1 MKMQRAYFKVGRDE
15 LVQMSRQ
22 GDEEAAAELI
32 ARGRDPQT
40 GLKTSG
46 LGARIGKAVKN
57 PKSYTPIRAP
67 HQHHGATLSRAHHR
81 AQRLLSDHG
90 IEAEL
95 SDIMPDGLGQWL
107 AFTEEGHFVIH
118 PKGYPEPYVE
128 RVLPFKRLGVE
139 QRVKV
144 GKPGARIGNA
154 VKNPRPKRSR
164 IRKKQRKAAIA
175 AFRGEDI
182 SNQKFHLDRELQA
195 LLEDEEKL
203 RKDYNAGR
211 VPKHVYSA
219 ISAGLES
226 DIDRLGSLLGMY
238 GDSPYKPPKRKKAKK
253 NPPAQAL
260 EFQEYLVIFDNMGE
274 RDFGTVKAFN
284 RHEAEWKAKNELMP
298 AHDLDADAVIQVIPD
313 PDSRTYARSNGAPR
327 LGKKYIGKYDN
338 LCPYSGKPMLGHEV
352 CKPFYPKGPYGRAD
366 VLEQMSAEEIKAAL
380 PGIEAAAVQRGVEK
394 RRGSGRQMVGG
405 TRGMRLPLAL
415 PKSMTKRERTKYDA
429 ALLPRFQ
436 NVGPEPYDE
445 VDILRLLS
453 RGDRHG
459 QMTTVRFF
467 ERMLERQLSDERSG
481 RRTRHLNQVG
491 FNKFDAPVAEAIYE
505 EYQSSGMTPEIN
517 AMMAEMLVKYRGQ
530 LANIASIGAQRTG
543 RGIRTNPV
551 DGRRTR
557 VRRRR
562 AGREEIAAAMME
574 MRGESYRRKPSEGR
588 RHGSRG
594 TAKTRDEMVSLYFEA
609 YDRSPEDQ
617 TILREM
623 GFPYPEEIEANKG
636 IRKGHI
642 QALLTEMEQ
651 VQLPSDSDF

>member
-1 MKMQRAYFKVGRDE
+1 MQRAYFKVGRDE

-57 PKSYTPIRAP
+57 P
-67 HQHHGATLSRAHHR
+67 
-81 AQRLLSDHG
+81 
-90 IEAEL
+90 
-95 SDIMPDGLGQWL
+95 
-107 AFTEEGHFVIH
+107 
-118 PKGYPEPYVE
+118 
-128 RVLPFKRLGVE
+128 
-139 QRVKV
+139 
-144 GKPGARIGNA
+144 
-154 VKNPRPKRSR
+154 RPKRSR
-164 IRKKQRKAAIA
+164 IRKKHWKAVNRAMLDLE
-175 AFRGEDI
+175 GPED
-182 SNQKFHLDRELQA
+182 KFHLHNELQA
-195 LLEDEEKL
+195 LYADVNRL
-203 RKDYNAGR
+203 RHDYNNDR
-211 VPKHVYSA
+211 
-219 ISAGLES
+219 ISKQEFDSIEFSIMGQIDHLEG
-226 DIDRLGSLLGMY
+226 ILGHWG
-238 GDSPYKPPKRKKAKK
+238 GAPYKRTKRKKAKK
-253 NPPAQAL
+253 NPRAL
-260 EFQEYLVIFDNMGE
+260 
-274 RDFGTVKAFN
+274 
-284 RHEAEWKAKNELMP
+284 
-298 AHDLDADAVIQVIPD
+298 
-313 PDSRTYARSNGAPR
+313 SNGAPR

-366 VLEQMSAEEIKAAL
+366 VLEQMSAEDIKAAL
-380 PGIEAAAVQRGVEK
+380 EDRVAEGVKRGVEK
-394 RRGSGRQMVGG
+394 RRGKAGQMLGG
-405 TRGMRLPLAL
+405 QQGMRLPLAL
-415 PKSMTKRERTKYDA
+415 PKSMSKRERTKYDA

-453 RGDRHG
+453 RGDRDG

-481 RRTRHLNQVG
+481 RRTRHLNQIG

-530 LANIASIGAQRTG
+530 LAAIASVGAQRTG

-551 DGRRTR
+551 DGRRER

-562 AGREEIAAAMME
+562 AGKEEIAAAMME

-594 TAKTRDEMVSLYFEA
+594 TAQTRDEMVSLYFEA

-623 GFPYPEEIEANKG
+623 GFPYPEEVEANKG

-642 QALLTEMEQ
+642 QALLTDMEE
-651 VQLPSDSDF
+651 VQLPSDFYSARNNPDLKTNPLPHGPYTYSSDGAHMCGYFDQCPDGSSYYFYTVRGRETDAEDGMLATVTKVRDGWQVKISPQLVLPQDPSNTYTQVLRERPTPYDIQEIIDRVVSSTTKEIPGYWKIIQIRPSARNKSVARLGQYL